1 MSTAVA
7 EPRASQE
14 SGAARPLA
22 HDIAW
27 VPLSIVNV
35 YLVGPPG
42 ATTGNWVLVDAGIS
56 LSAPTIARAAAE
68 RFGPDSRPKAIVLTH
83 GHFDHVGALKTL
95 AEGWDVPVY
104 AHELELPYITGR
116 SSYPPPDPT
125 VGGGLM
131 ARMAYL
137 YPDDPIDLGPRA
149 LKLPDDGSIP
159 DMPGW
164 RWVHTPG
171 HSRGH
176 VSLFRDSDR
185 FLFAGDAFVTT
196 QQESLLSVLTQKK
209 EIHGPPM
216 YFTPDWD
223 WAKLSVRKLAEM
235 RPAIALTGHGLPMA
249 NPRLDHD
256 LNELARHFDELAVP
270 AHGRYVDHPA
280 VADAT
285 GVVTV
290 PPPVPDPFPKVMLAV
305 AGAAAV
311 GMLLAATRR
320 RD

>member
-1 MSTAVA
+1 LLPITADVA
-7 EPRASQE
+7 CLQV
-14 SGAARPLA
+14 
-22 HDIAW
+22 W
-27 VPLSIVNV
+27 IVNV
-35 YLVGPPG
+35 AFVGDPAGGP
-42 ATTGNWVLVDAGIS
+42 NDWVLVDAGMPM
-56 LSAPTIARAAAE
+56 SAHKIQQAAE
-68 RFGPDSRPKAIVLTH
+68 ERYGPGARPRAIVLTH

-104 AHELELPYITGR
+104 AHELELPYLTGR
-116 SSYPPPDPT
+116 SHYPPPDPT

-137 YPDDPIDLGPRA
+137 YPDDPIDLGPRV

-171 HSRGH
+171 HTPGH
-176 VSLFRDSDR
+176 VSLFRDGDR
-185 FLFAGDAFVTT
+185 FLIAGDAFVTT
-196 QQESLLSVLTQKK
+196 KQESLLSVLTQKP

-223 WAKLSVRKLAEM
+223 WANLSVRKLAEM
-235 RPAIALTGHGLPMA
+235 RPSIALTGHGLPMA

-270 AHGRYVDHPA
+270 SYGRYVEHPA
-280 VADAT
+280 IADAT
-285 GVVTV
+285 GVVAV
-290 PPPVPDPFPKVMLAV
+290 PPPVPDPFPKVMLVV
-305 AGAAAV
+305 AGAAAA

-320 RD
+320 KH